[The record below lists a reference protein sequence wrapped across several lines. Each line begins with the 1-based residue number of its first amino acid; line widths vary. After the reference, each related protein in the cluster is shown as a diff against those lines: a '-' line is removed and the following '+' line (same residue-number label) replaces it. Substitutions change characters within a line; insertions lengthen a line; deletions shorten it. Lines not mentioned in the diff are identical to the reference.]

1 MVKFNLIPLTYA
13 LIIAFLDAVMLT
25 MVKQISLNKQIIR
38 WMILPTLVYA
48 IHPWIFLQSLEFES
62 LIVMNLLVD
71 LTSDLLVTFFG
82 LFYFRETI
90 GPFKVIGVILSFIS
104 MIFMSLNDGDL
115 ESFWPFNR

>member
-1 MVKFNLIPLTYA
+1 MIKVNLIPLTYA

-25 MVKQISLNKQIIR
+25 MVKQISLNKHILR

-48 IHPWIFLQSLEFES
+48 IHPWIFLESLAFES

-71 LTSDLLVTFFG
+71 VASNLFVTSFG
-82 LFYFRETI
+82 LFYFRETL
-90 GPFKVIGVILSFIS
+90 GPFKIIGVILSFLS
-104 MIFMSLNDGDL
+104 MIFMSFNDGAL